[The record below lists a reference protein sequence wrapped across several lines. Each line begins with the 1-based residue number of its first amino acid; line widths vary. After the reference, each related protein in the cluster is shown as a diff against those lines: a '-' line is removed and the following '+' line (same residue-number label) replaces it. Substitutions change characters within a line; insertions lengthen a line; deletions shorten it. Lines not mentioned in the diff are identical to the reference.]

1 MTPEQYRF
9 YQGDYA
15 VQLVL
20 GYMRRAVQQYDMI
33 QDGDKIAVGVSG
45 GKDSVMLLAG
55 LAALRRFIGIQY
67 DLVCITIDPGFNE
80 EVADYTAIRELCE
93 RLEVPFVQKNT
104 NIGQVVFD
112 IRKEKNP
119 CSLCAKMR
127 RGSLDDAAKKLGCN
141 KLALGHHRE
150 DAIETFMM
158 NLIIQGR
165 VGCYAPV
172 TYLHRKD
179 ITVIRPLCLAHEKD
193 IIGAVRRQGL
203 PVVKSRCPADN
214 AGTAREEMKNFLK
227 RLEKEYPD
235 VNKRLFGAMQR
246 GHIDGW

>member
-1 MTPEQYRF
+1 
-9 YQGDYA
+9 
-15 VQLVL
+15 
-20 GYMRRAVQQYDMI
+20 
-33 QDGDKIAVGVSG
+33 
-45 GKDSVMLLAG
+45 
-55 LAALRRFIGIQY
+55 
-67 DLVCITIDPGFNE
+67 
-80 EVADYTAIRELCE
+80 
-93 RLEVPFVQKNT
+93 
-104 NIGQVVFD
+104 
-112 IRKEKNP
+112 
-119 CSLCAKMR
+119 
-127 RGSLDDAAKKLGCN
+127 
-141 KLALGHHRE
+141 
-150 DAIETFMM
+150 
-158 NLIIQGR
+158 